1 MPEPEIDIRDVRPE
15 PGPEPEPQVTPEPEP
30 TPHPLE
36 PGGPRF
42 EEVYGQMKEY
52 RRRLEQIEAERAQER
67 AAMAAAQVR
76 PPQPTI
82 QQYTPDQVA
91 DYLQQR
97 VDRGEITPMQAS
109 NALSQ
114 FNAQRVATATA
125 IQVEQQRAFNAQ
137 LQEAAN
143 EVQQYIA
150 KVPALRDTNSED
162 FRKVSEAANRVSRRL
177 GLPVTD
183 YRVQQTALENVYG
196 GLDRIARADK
206 TRQQSREDSLPH
218 TETTMGRGP
227 APAATKQP
235 GDDVLKGVSPEYIKF
250 WEKRG
255 YTRDQMIEEAKY
267 VTKVPRK
274 QAARPR

>member
-1 MPEPEIDIRDVRPE
+1 MPEPEIDIRDVRPDPE
-15 PGPEPEPQVTPEPEP
+15 TPPAEIVNPPEPEVSN
-30 TPHPLE
+30 PHPLE

-52 RRRLEQIEAERAQER
+52 RREAEQLRAERAAWQ
-67 AAMAAAQVR
+67 AAQTQQQR
-76 PPQPTI
+76 PQP
-82 QQYTPDQVA
+82 QQQFTPEQVA
-91 DYLQQR
+91 DYLQQQ
-97 VDRGEITPMQAS
+97 VDRGQITPMAAT

-125 IQVEQQRAFNAQ
+125 VQVEQQRAFNAK

-143 EVQQYIA
+143 EVNQYIA
-150 KVPALRDTNSED
+150 KVPALRDTSSDD
-162 FRKVSEAANRVSRRL
+162 FKRVSEAAYRVSGRL

-183 YRVQQTALENVYG
+183 YRVQQTALESVYG
-196 GLDRIARADK
+196 GLDRIAKAGQ

-218 TETTMGRGP
+218 TETQMGRGSAP
-227 APAATKQP
+227 APQKQA
-235 GDDVLKGVSPEYIKF
+235 GDDVLKGVSHEYIRF

-255 YTRDQMIEEAKY
+255 YTRAQMIEEAKY
-267 VTKVPRK
+267 VTKEPRK